1 MILTMLTFVTIG
13 VIALLIIIALAMHH
27 LSPML
32 AEIDDRFLHIVA
44 VVFIIVIGAGVY
56 LSFAV
61 PSIAGEP
68 DSKEDGKILRDTVQG
83 LTFEE

>member
-1 MILTMLTFVTIG
+1 MILAMMTFVTIG
-13 VIALLIIIALAMHH
+13 VIAILLILALAMHH

-32 AEIDDRFLHIVA
+32 AEIDDRFLHIA
-44 VVFIIVIGAGVY
+44 GAVFILVLCSGIY

-68 DSKEDGKILRDTVQG
+68 DKPEDGKIFRDTVQG
-83 LTFEE
+83 LQFEE